1 MTTQF
6 PSPSPAARLSR
17 FALLSALFLSSTA
30 ALAKGDA
37 LPPRSQ
43 WKATGSSLQV
53 PALAASHAIDGDP
66 KTRWGGAF
74 SADHWL
80 QVDLGKVAEVG
91 GVLLHWDSGFAVSYA
106 IQTSVDGKQWHDAYI
121 SGDSRGFSDYLF
133 FPAAKAR
140 YVRLASLPK
149 TADWGVSVFEFEPL
163 SPSEA
168 ARIVDLPGK
177 DNAQALW
184 SSNAP
189 ARALQAKGQ
198 AAGTREL
205 DIALGRPL
213 PTPGLEVW
221 WEGPR
226 NGAKLEGRD
235 ASGKWIV
242 LAEDPGSQGDLSNL
256 AAREAHTLS
265 ALRLSAGQIDGAA
278 PMIKRLRLLG
288 PERIMTPTRRYEAV
302 AARANSQLF
311 PSSLHQ
317 QQVYWTVVG
326 IPAGMQKSIF
336 DEYGNLEAYK
346 GAPMVQAA
354 WRDASGRVAIS
365 DNAERAHSL
374 RDGWMPMPAV
384 QWEAQTGVQV
394 RVEAMAVEQNGQP
407 VTLTR
412 YRVSNTGQQ
421 PIEGTLALALRPL
434 QVNPPWQ
441 HGGVSPIRE
450 VAIEGAADRTDV
462 RVNGRVLLAALTPVD
477 ARGASAFGAHGE
489 GEITTYIASGT
500 VPDAL
505 QASDPD
511 GLAAALLDY
520 KVKLAPGQ
528 HRDVVLAFPLG
539 TSRAD
544 AKTEA
549 LPEAPAVDRA
559 ALVGAKGD
567 ASAGFDKAAAQVAQE
582 WHSRFG
588 KLGLSLPDHSLVDM
602 LRAQGAY
609 MLLNQTGPAMQP
621 GPRNYNRSFIRDG
634 AATSSI
640 LLRVGQAKVARDY
653 LKWYSDHAVHENGLV
668 SPILNQDGTVNTGF
682 GSDIEYD
689 SQGEFI
695 ALVADTARYDGGAAS
710 VRDYQAVV
718 KRAMK
723 FMQELRERTMVSGYL
738 ADQPAPERFHGIIA
752 PSISHEGYSSPTHS
766 YWDDYWAL
774 KGWHDGAWLAEQW
787 GDAETAKW
795 AREQYAA
802 LRESVAASIRAT
814 MKWKGSDFI
823 PADADTGGGDPTSVS
838 IGLDPAGQ
846 QDLMPADALKLT
858 FERYLAD
865 VRSRD
870 KPGALYAYTPY
881 EMRNVLTYMHLNQPQ
896 EADELLMN
904 LMRHRRP
911 LPWQVL
917 AEVVHSRL
925 RYPGYL
931 GDMPHT
937 WIGAEYARTIFG
949 MLAHE
954 DDDRLA
960 LLLGT
965 PPSWVAGEGLKVE
978 DLPTLYGP
986 LSMSARQ
993 SDKRL
998 RVKLGSGLGKDTA
1011 LSVSWPNRQK
1021 PTRVIVDGKQAADFD
1036 ANGIRLAKPFKE
1048 LLAEW

>member
-1 MTTQF
+1 MAQ
-6 PSPSPAARLSR
+6 AN
-17 FALLSALFLSSTA
+17 
-30 ALAKGDA
+30 GDA

-53 PALAASHAIDGDP
+53 PALAPAHAIDGDM

-80 QVDLGKVAEVG
+80 QVDMGKIAEVG

-106 IQTSVDGKQWHDAYI
+106 IQTSVDGKQWRDAFI
-121 SGDSRGFSDYLF
+121 SGDSRGFTDYLF
-133 FPAAKAR
+133 FPATKAR

-168 ARIVDLPGK
+168 ARIVDLAGK
-177 DNAQALW
+177 DSPQTLW
-184 SSNAP
+184 SESP

-205 DIALGRPL
+205 DIELGRPL
-213 PTPGLEVW
+213 PTAGLEVW
-221 WEGPR
+221 WQGPR
-226 NGAKLEGRD
+226 NGARLEGRD
-235 ASGKWIV
+235 ASGKWIA

-256 AAREAHTLS
+256 ASREVHTLS
-265 ALRLSAGQIDGAA
+265 ALRLSAGEIDGAA

-288 PERIMTPTRRYEAV
+288 PERIMTPTRRYEV
-302 AARANSQLF
+302 AASRANAALF
-311 PSSLHQ
+311 PSTLHQ

-346 GAPMVQAA
+346 GAPLVQAA
-354 WRDASGRVAIS
+354 WRDASGRAAVS
-365 DNAERAHSL
+365 DNVERSHSL

-384 QWEAQTGVQV
+384 EWEAQPGL
-394 RVEAMAVEQNGQP
+394 RIRAEAMAVEQNGQP
-407 VTLTR
+407 VTMTR
-412 YRVSNTGQQ
+412 YRVSNTGREPVQ
-421 PIEGTLALALRPL
+421 GTLALALRPL
-434 QVNPPWQ
+434 QINPPWQ
-441 HGGVSPIRE
+441 HGGAASIRE
-450 VAIEGAADRTDV
+450 VAIEGAPARTDV
-462 RVNGRVLLAALTPVD
+462 RVNGRVLFASLTPVD
-477 ARGASAFGAHGE
+477 ARGAASFGAHGE
-489 GEITTYIASGT
+489 GEITSHIAAGT
-500 VPDAL
+500 VPSSL
-505 QASDPD
+505 QASDAD

-520 KVKLAPGQ
+520 TVRLAPGE

-549 LPEAPAVDRA
+549 LPEAPAIDRA
-559 ALVGAKGD
+559 ALTGAKGD
-567 ASAGFDKAAAQVAQE
+567 AGAGFDRVAVQVAQQ

-634 AATSSI
+634 SATSSI
-640 LLRVGQAKVARDY
+640 LLRVGQAKVSRDY

-668 SPILNQDGTVNTGF
+668 SPILNQDGSVNTGF

-710 VRDYQAVV
+710 VREYQDVV

-723 FMQELRERTMVSGYL
+723 FMQELRERTMVPGYL

-802 LRESVAASIRAT
+802 LRESVAASVRAT

-846 QDLMPADALKLT
+846 QDLMPADALQLT

-870 KPGALYAYTPY
+870 KPEALYAYTPY

-896 EADELLMN
+896 EAEELLTS

-911 LPWQVL
+911 LEWQVL

-925 RYPGYL
+925 RHPGYL

-965 PPSWVAGEGLKVE
+965 PPSWVAGDGLKVQA
-978 DLPTLYGP
+978 LPTMYGP
-986 LSMSARQ
+986 LTMSARQ
-993 SDKRL
+993 QGNRL
-998 RVKLGSGLGKDTA
+998 QVKLGAGLRKDA
-1011 LSVSWPNRQK
+1011 AVAVSWPSRQK
-1021 PTRVIVDGKQAADFD
+1021 PARVTIDGEPATDYD
-1036 ANGIRLAKPFKE
+1036 ANGIRLDESFKE
-1048 LLAEW
+1048 LIAEW